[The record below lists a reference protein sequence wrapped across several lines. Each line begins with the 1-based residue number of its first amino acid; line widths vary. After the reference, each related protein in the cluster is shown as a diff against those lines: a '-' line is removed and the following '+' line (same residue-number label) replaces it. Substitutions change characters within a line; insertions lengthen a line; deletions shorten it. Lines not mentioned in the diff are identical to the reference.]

1 MMNKYSL
8 RPMAL
13 LLFIFSFLSAPANA
27 NVVIAGTRVIYPAG
41 EREVTVRLDNR
52 GELPALVQAWV
63 DDGNKDTP
71 VSLLKV
77 PFVITPVISRI
88 EAHNGQ
94 TLRLSYTGDSALP
107 KDKESVFWLNVLDI
121 PPQVAK
127 QQDANSLQMAV
138 RSRIKIFVRPEPLD
152 ADGAAQAINTLR
164 WNPTREGLEAI
175 NSSPYYVNIASV
187 VINEDKRKISATDGA
202 TIAPGQ
208 THLFTL
214 NASDG
219 RVSTDAKITY
229 TAINDFGGETT
240 QQVNI
245 H

>member
-1 MMNKYSL
+1 MMNKYRYL
-8 RPMAL
+8 PLAL
-13 LLFIFSFLSAPANA
+13 LLIVFSLLTMPTHA
-27 NVVIAGTRVIYPAG
+27 NVVIAGTRVIYPVG
-41 EREVTVRLDNR
+41 EREVTIRLDNR

-94 TLRLSYTGDSALP
+94 TLRLSYTGASTLP

-121 PPQVAK
+121 PPQAAK
-127 QQDANSLQMAV
+127 QQDTNRLQMAL
-138 RSRIKIFVRPEPLD
+138 RSRIKIFVRPETLD

-164 WNPTREGLEAI
+164 WNTTREGLEAI

-187 VINEDKRKISATDGA
+187 VINEGKRKISATDGA
-202 TIAPGQ
+202 MIAPGQ

-214 NASDG
+214 IASDG
-219 RVSTDAKITY
+219 RVSSDAKITY